1 MINFWK
7 KNLDD
12 NKIIKSFNASLKKKL
27 ISEGLLS
34 AKLKSE
40 ISKILKVKYITLCPN
55 GTMALYLAL
64 SSLKLKK
71 NDEVIIPDRAWI
83 SAAHVIIE

>member
-1 MINFWK
+1 MPR
-7 KNLDD
+7 L
-12 NKIIKSFNASLKKKL
+12 KKL

-71 NDEVIIPDRAWI
+71 MTKL
-83 SAAHVIIE
+83 